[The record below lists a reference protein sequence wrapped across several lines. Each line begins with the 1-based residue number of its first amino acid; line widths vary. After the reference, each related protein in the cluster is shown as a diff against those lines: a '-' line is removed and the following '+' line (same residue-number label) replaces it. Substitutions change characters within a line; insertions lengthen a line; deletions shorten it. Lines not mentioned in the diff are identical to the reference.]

1 MSLSIIRKWGSWV
14 SGALMLLTQ
23 PAWAIDLVTDFQKAM
38 QFDPRYRGAVA
49 DRGVNLS
56 LADQSRVAFYPE
68 ANYNTQRLQNDV
80 SGRRTVTITQPL
92 LSAEKWA
99 SLRMQDPRIAYAQ
112 ANLMAQQNDLASRL
126 FKAATAVVLAQENKR
141 LNQSK
146 LDALTQQADRARRLF
161 SLGQGTVTDLRDL
174 EVKIAQSKAQHLL
187 LGTQIDSALRQYAAI
202 VGERPSASAFEL
214 AATQQAFSLPA
225 LQACIDRALEGN
237 PGVQSSRMSERVA
250 QLDMERARGAMLPTL
265 SASYIS
271 STSNNLTN
279 TSTGLVVNM
288 PLQAS
293 TMVGYQTAQENYQKA
308 LEARREAEEKVRVEV
323 ERMWS
328 QLNSGFELL
337 KAQQEAIEAAQLSV
351 EANTRSFQG
360 GVRASVDVANAI
372 QIVFQV
378 RSEYASLAVGQAEN
392 LLTLHTLLE
401 ATPVDGMSRAQRF
414 LFAP

>member
-1 MSLSIIRKWGSWV
+1 MTATIFRIWTRGVCVAWM
-14 SGALMLLTQ
+14 LMAQ
-23 PAWAIDLVTDFQKAM
+23 SAWCIDLVTDFQKAM

-49 DRGVNLS
+49 DKGVNLS
-56 LADQSRVAFYPE
+56 LAEQSRVAFYPE

-80 SGRRTVTITQPL
+80 SGRRTMTITQPL

-99 SLRMQDPRIAYAQ
+99 ALKMQDPRIGFAQ
-112 ANLMAQQNDLASRL
+112 ANLMAQQNDLAARL
-126 FKAATAVVLAQENKR
+126 FKAATAVVLAQENHR

-146 LDALTQQADRARRLF
+146 LDALTQQADRAKRLYA
-161 SLGQGTVTDLRDL
+161 LGQGTVTDLRDL
-174 EVKIAQSKAQHLL
+174 EVKIAQAKAQHLL

-202 VGERPSASAFEL
+202 VGERPSAGAFEL
-214 AATQQAFSLPA
+214 ASTQQVFSLPT

-237 PGVQSSRMSERVA
+237 PGVQSARMSERVA

-265 SASYIS
+265 SAAYIN

-279 TSTGLVVNM
+279 ISTGLVVNM

-293 TMVGYQTAQENYQKA
+293 TMVGYQTAQENYQKS

-378 RSEYASLAVGQAEN
+378 KSEYASLAVGQAEN

-401 ATPVDGMSRAQRF
+401 ATPMEGMTRAQRF

>member
-1 MSLSIIRKWGSWV
+1 MRLSILRTWASWWG
-14 SGALMLLTQ
+14 GALMLLVQ
-23 PAWAIDLVTDFQKAM
+23 PAWSIDLVSDFQKAM

-49 DRGVNLS
+49 DKGVNLS

-80 SGRRTVTITQPL
+80 SGRRTMTITQPL

-99 SLRMQDPRIAYAQ
+99 AYKMQDPRMAYAQ
-112 ANLMAQQNDLASRL
+112 ANLMAQQNDLATRL
-126 FKAATAVVLAQENKR
+126 FKAATAVVLAQENHR
-141 LNQSK
+141 LNQAK
-146 LDALTQQADRARRLF
+146 LDALTQQADRARRLYA
-161 SLGQGTVTDLRDL
+161 LGQGTVTDLRDL
-174 EVKIAQSKAQHLL
+174 EVKIAQAKAQHLL

-202 VGERPSASAFEL
+202 VGERPSAGAFGL
-214 AATQQAFSLPA
+214 AASQPA
-225 LQACIDRALEGN
+225 LNLPTLQASVDGALERN
-237 PGVQSSRMSERVA
+237 PGVQSARMSERVA
-250 QLDMERARGAMLPTL
+250 ELDMERARGAMLPTL
-265 SASYIS
+265 SASYIN

-279 TSTGLVVNM
+279 ISTGLVVNM

-308 LEARREAEEKVRVEV
+308 LEARREAEEKVRVDV

-372 QIVFQV
+372 QTVFQV
-378 RSEYASLAVGQAEN
+378 KSEYAALAVGQAEN

-401 ATPVDGMSRAQRF
+401 ATPVEGMTRAQRF

>member
-1 MSLSIIRKWGSWV
+1 MNLSMVGNGGGWLAGV
-14 SGALMLLTQ
+14 LMLLVQ
-23 PAWAIDLVTDFQKAM
+23 PAWSIDLVTDFHKAM

-49 DRGVNLS
+49 DKGVNMS
-56 LADQSRVAFYPE
+56 LAEQSRVAFYPE

-80 SGRRTVTITQPL
+80 SGRRTMTITQPL

-99 SLRMQDPRIAYAQ
+99 TWRMQDPRVAAAQ
-112 ANLMAQQNDLASRL
+112 STLMAQQNDLASRL
-126 FKAATAVVLAQENKR
+126 FKAATAVVLAQENHR

-146 LDALTQQADRARRLF
+146 LDALTQQADRARRLYA
-161 SLGQGTVTDLRDL
+161 LGQGTVTDLRDL
-174 EVKIAQSKAQHLL
+174 EVKIAQARAQHLL

-202 VGERPSASAFEL
+202 VGERPSASTFEL
-214 AATQQAFSLPA
+214 APTQPVFTVPA
-225 LQACIDRALEGN
+225 LQVCIDSALEGN
-237 PGVQSSRMSERVA
+237 PGVQSARMSERVA

-265 SASYIS
+265 SAAYIN

-279 TSTGLVVNM
+279 TSTGLVLNM

>member
-1 MSLSIIRKWGSWV
+1 MRLSILRTWASWWG
-14 SGALMLLTQ
+14 GALMLLVQ
-23 PAWAIDLVTDFQKAM
+23 PAWSIDLVSDFQKAM

-49 DRGVNLS
+49 DKGVNLS

-80 SGRRTVTITQPL
+80 SGRRTMTITQPL

-99 SLRMQDPRIAYAQ
+99 SWKMQDPRAGFAQ

-126 FKAATAVVLAQENKR
+126 FKAATAVVLAQENHR

-146 LDALTQQADRARRLF
+146 LDALTQQTDRARRLYG
-161 SLGQGTVTDLRDL
+161 LGQGTVTDVRDL
-174 EVKIAQSKAQHLL
+174 EVKIAQAKAQHLL

-202 VGERPSASAFEL
+202 VGERPSAASFGL
-214 AATQQAFSLPA
+214 AATQQVFSLPT
-225 LQACIDRALEGN
+225 LQAAMDAALEGN
-237 PGVQSSRMSERVA
+237 PGVQSARMSERVA

-265 SASYIS
+265 SASYIN
-271 STSNNLTN
+271 STSANLTN
-279 TSTGLVVNM
+279 ISTGLVVNM

-293 TMVGYQTAQENYQKA
+293 TMVSYQTAQENYHKS

-378 RSEYASLAVGQAEN
+378 KSEYASLAVGQAEN

-401 ATPVDGMSRAQRF
+401 ATPLEGMSRAQRF

>member
-1 MSLSIIRKWGSWV
+1 MSLSIVRLWGA
-14 SGALMLLTQ
+14 ALVGVLMVLAS
-23 PAWAIDLVTDFQKAM
+23 PARAIDLVTDFQKAM

-49 DRGVNLS
+49 DKGVNMS
-56 LADQSRVAFYPE
+56 LAEQSRVAFYPE

-80 SGRRTVTITQPL
+80 SGRRTMTITQPL

-126 FKAATAVVLAQENKR
+126 FKAATAVVLAQENQR

-146 LDALTQQADRARRLF
+146 LDALTQQADRARRLVA
-161 SLGQGTVTDLRDL
+161 LGQGTVTDQRDL
-174 EVKIAQSKAQHLL
+174 EVKIAQAKAQHLL
-187 LGTQIDSALRQYAAI
+187 LGTQIDTALRQYAAI
-202 VGERPSASAFEL
+202 VGERPSASAFGL
-214 AATQQAFSLPA
+214 AATQQVFSVPA
-225 LQACIDRALEGN
+225 LQACIDGALENN
-237 PGVQSSRMSERVA
+237 PGVKSSRMSERVA

-265 SASYIS
+265 SASYIN

-323 ERMWS
+323 ERVWS

-378 RSEYASLAVGQAEN
+378 KSEYASLAVGQADN